1 MENFQYTLLKCNI
14 SSLLSRKCQRP
25 GCRNSCNN
33 VRSSVKNFCTPSCAH
48 QAATLS
54 KHNST
59 DIQIKVLTLPRSSKS
74 EDDLLSQ
81 TIEVKKSNK
90 KLCKKEGCGKEL
102 SNHNSEHCST
112 NCSNEEKAEEK
123 VVKAGYRPL
132 VNEGGSSTTSEDTLK
147 NTENQKIEL
156 TSQRKTRPKLF
167 RQQSFEIDSDT
178 DTSLADVSNI
188 VSDTN
193 TSKKQLQ
200 LPTVQETETPKENN
214 NGSSNTT
221 AVLTT
226 SVGPKKK
233 RPALTIKIQNSSFCE
248 QEDDL
253 VSELEKS
260 PNLYISGTKFNFLKK
275 AQKCSICR
283 TSFR

>member
-1 MENFQYTLLKCNI
+1 M
-14 SSLLSRKCQRP
+14 
-25 GCRNSCNN
+25 
-33 VRSSVKNFCTPSCAH
+33 
-48 QAATLS
+48 
-54 KHNST
+54 
-59 DIQIKVLTLPRSSKS
+59 
-74 EDDLLSQ
+74 
-81 TIEVKKSNK
+81 
-90 KLCKKEGCGKEL
+90 CKKEGCGKEL

-260 PNLYISGTKFNFLKK
+260 PNLYISGTILEKSIIIVCQVKLFLGSKL
-275 AQKCSICR
+275 ILPY
-283 TSFR
+283 T